1 MKMEIYM
8 KRVFVFCF
16 YVLCGGIFFAI
27 LLLSMQSYF
36 FFRLHWLIILVGACF
51 LAAIVGSY
59 FLCSSLEQLEDKI
72 RCTKIVYSFVLGL
85 YIAFIL
91 FIGIVIHYHANVSSD
106 NSIQKTFLFSVNV
119 VPFATIYQYIIGVFN
134 HTLNISYIVRVTLGN
149 LLLFAPLG
157 IILPQVF
164 NACDKIHRFILIF
177 LSLRIAFE
185 IIQFILKVGVCN
197 IDDVLLSLLG
207 AILFYNVYHISFVQ
221 SLIKRVFY

>member
-8 KRVFVFCF
+8 KRVFAFCF

-36 FFRLHWLIILVGACF
+36 FFRLHWLIILMSTCF
-51 LAAIVGSY
+51 LTAIVGSY

-91 FIGIVIHYHANVSSD
+91 FIGIVNHYHTNISMDDS
-106 NSIQKTFLFSVNV
+106 TFLSSVNV

-164 NACDKIHRFILIF
+164 KTCDKIHRFILIF
-177 LSLRIAFE
+177 LILRIAFE
-185 IIQFILKVGVCN
+185 IIQFVLKIGVCN
-197 IDDVLLSLLG
+197 IDDVLLSLFG

-221 SLIKRVFY
+221 GFIKRVFY